1 MEQNVIAALLN
12 NAALLLVLSVI
23 HELVYY
29 LPSRYRR
36 GYPVISGVLI
46 AAICF
51 AVMSLP
57 LRLQQG
63 ITI

>member
-36 GYPVISGVLI
+36 WYPVIIGLLI
-46 AAICF
+46 AFICF

-57 LRLQQG
+57 FKA
-63 ITI
+63 